1 VTKFVFVNPFFL
13 LTPYTVR
20 ICFFHTLH
28 RKVKLKKKRKYIM
41 PHIKF
46 LFAAAALSALAFT
59 PLAIAEDANPGADAA
74 YAEMQ
79 QMLGGVPTFVKSFPK
94 AGIAGAW
101 AEVRDLQF
109 SDKTALDAKTKALIG
124 LAVAAQ
130 IPCTYCIYEDTL
142 GAKRAGAS
150 DQEIQEA
157 VAVSALTRHWSTV
170 YNGMQIDLEGFK
182 KEMGGM

>member
-1 VTKFVFVNPFFL
+1 MSRIQPL
-13 LTPYTVR
+13 L
-20 ICFFHTLH
+20 C
-28 RKVKLKKKRKYIM
+28 
-41 PHIKF
+41 
-46 LFAAAALSALAFT
+46 AAALAALSAIPFAL
-59 PLAIAEDANPGADAA
+59 AEDANPAADAA
-74 YAEMQ
+74 YAEMT

-109 SDKTALDAKTKALIG
+109 SDKTALNAKTKALIG

-130 IPCTYCIYEDTL
+130 IPCSYCIYEDTL
-142 GAKRAGAS
+142 GAKRAGAT

-170 YNGMQIDLEGFK
+170 YNGMQIDLEQFK